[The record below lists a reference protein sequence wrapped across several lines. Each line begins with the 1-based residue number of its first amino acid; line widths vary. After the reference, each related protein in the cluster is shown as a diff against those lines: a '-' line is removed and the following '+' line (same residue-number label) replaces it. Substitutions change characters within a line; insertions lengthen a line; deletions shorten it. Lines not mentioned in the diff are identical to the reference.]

1 VRHEFIEPV
10 CHLTTL
16 SHQATMNPMTDLQTS
31 NNRNFVLV
39 TYVLFAIGV
48 FTGGIF
54 TLVGVIMAYVKRADC
69 AGTYLETHTQWLI
82 STFWWGMLWYVLSGL
97 TVFIGIGFVGFFIT
111 SLWYLYRIIKGIVRF
126 ADSRAV
132 V

>member
-1 VRHEFIEPV
+1 
-10 CHLTTL
+10 
-16 SHQATMNPMTDLQTS
+16 MNQMTDIQA

-54 TLVGVIMAYVKRADC
+54 TLVVVIMAYVKRADC
-69 AGTYLETHTQWLI
+69 AGTYLESHTQWMI
-82 STFWWGMLWYVLSGL
+82 STFWWGILGYLLSCF
-97 TVFIGIGFVGFFIT
+97 TIFIGIGFVGFLIT
-111 SLWYLYRIIKGIVRF
+111 SVWYLYRIIKGIVRF

>member
-1 VRHEFIEPV
+1 
-10 CHLTTL
+10 
-16 SHQATMNPMTDLQTS
+16 MNPMSDLETS

-39 TYVLFAIGV
+39 TYALFAIGV
-48 FTGGIF
+48 FTGGVF

-97 TVFIGIGFVGFFIT
+97 TVFIGIGFIGFLVT
-111 SLWYLYRIIKGIVRF
+111 SIWYLYRIVKGIVKF

-132 V
+132 A